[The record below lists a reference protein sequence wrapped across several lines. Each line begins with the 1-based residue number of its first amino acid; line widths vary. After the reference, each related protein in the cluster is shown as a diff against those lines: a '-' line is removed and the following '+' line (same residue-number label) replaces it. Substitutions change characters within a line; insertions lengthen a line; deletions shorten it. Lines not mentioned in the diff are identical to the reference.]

1 MALIESLENHLLVA
15 IQRTIY
21 LINLDN
27 YSITAELVPKVDKK
41 STQSQN
47 NDENVEATAAADDD
61 DAENTETNGH
71 TELDH
76 INNLEI
82 SENNRLIGI
91 TTIDKYL
98 FLYRFDDGQ
107 LSLIRQVP
115 LVRCTSK
122 IRFTP
127 DGQNV
132 LVADK
137 TGDCYIVSCN
147 DESPKVKWILGQCS
161 IALDILMTK
170 DAR

>member
-1 MALIESLENHLLVA
+1 MALIGSLEKHLLVT

-21 LINLDN
+21 LLNLDN
-27 YSITAELVPKVDKK
+27 QSISAELVPKIEKK

-47 NDENVEATAAADDD
+47 NDENVDATAAADDD
-61 DAENTETNGH
+61 DAENTEANGT

-107 LSLIRQVP
+107 LSLIQQVP
-115 LVRCTSK
+115 LVRSTSK

-127 DGQNV
+127 DGRNV

-137 TGDCYIVSCN
+137 TGDCYIVSCS
-147 DESPKVKWILGQCS
+147 DENPKVKWILGQCS